1 MVVFSTYVS
10 DSLKKRTTTILN
22 LFQQVSLHIK
32 FEDIFSFQ
40 YAQCEVQTFKRFIEQ
55 MEPNKTEILGKYLL

>member
-1 MVVFSTYVS
+1 M
-10 DSLKKRTTTILN
+10 
-22 LFQQVSLHIK
+22 SLHIK

>member
-1 MVVFSTYVS
+1 MVVFSTYIS
-10 DSLKKRTTTILN
+10 ESLKKKTTIISN
-22 LFQQVSLHIK
+22 LFQQMSLHVK